1 MSEQS
6 PLALLRRR
14 ILLALDQ
21 AEYDQDMHLGETVVH
36 LSPKFIQSWADDCT
50 PLLDI
55 VEAVAA
61 VEPYE
66 PAIGERHELECLFC
80 GELGD
85 RLPNT
90 QTTVSHTPDCA
101 YMRARELC
109 GMEQDGAK

>member
-1 MSEQS
+1 MSKSVVARLRERIVYS
-6 PLALLRRR
+6 ERTGYDRVKVSRAELA
-14 ILLALDQ
+14 D
-21 AEYDQDMHLGETVVH
+21 
-36 LSPKFIQSWADDCT
+36 
-50 PLLDI
+50 LLDI
-55 VEAVAA
+55 VEEMAA

-101 YMRARELC
+101 YMRAREMC
-109 GMEQDGAK
+109 GLDRDGAE

>member
-1 MSEQS
+1 MSES
-6 PLALLRRR
+6 VVARLRDRLNRYTPREWSAPFTPVEDAALA
-14 ILLALDQ
+14 A
-21 AEYDQDMHLGETVVH
+21 
-36 LSPKFIQSWADDCT
+36 
-50 PLLDI
+50 LLDI
-55 VEAVAA
+55 VEEMAA

-101 YMRARELC
+101 YIRARELC
-109 GMEQDGAK
+109 GMEQDGAS